1 MASLGAHF
9 FERVSHTRGRG
20 CFRRASHR
28 LHPTTACSLWTHPG
42 RVGRCDACLH
52 RRWLGCRPSHSPGR
66 AEAVSAGRLGNIR
79 LDHRTH
85 SLAGAWRQIET
96 LSLCVAIRV
105 SWIALSGSSLNV
117 LGVRRLHW
125 LCLTGS
131 RSPRRML
138 PCHFP
143 VALACY
149 GGDRRRDRGQ
159 AASVTAPAL
168 GPVIPHLPAPGYVPP
183 SRVWPVSP
191 VPVSDTR
198 SKHLNQEDSI
208 NGYQQ

>member
-1 MASLGAHF
+1 MASLGAHL

-52 RRWLGCRPSHSPGR
+52 RRRLGCRPSHSPGR
-66 AEAVSAGRLGNIR
+66 AEAVSAGRLGNSG
-79 LDHRTH
+79 LDPSAH
-85 SLAGAWRQIET
+85 SLAGAGRQIET
-96 LSLCVAIRV
+96 LSLCVAIRG
-105 SWIALSGSSLNV
+105 SWIAPSGSSLNV

-149 GGDRRRDRGQ
+149 GGDRRRGRGQ
-159 AASVTAPAL
+159 ISTLAARPRLSRPLLLGRLFPTFLHPATYL
-168 GPVIPHLPAPGYVPP
+168 LAVFGRCRLF
-183 SRVWPVSP
+183 R
-191 VPVSDTR
+191 
-198 SKHLNQEDSI
+198 
-208 NGYQQ
+208 